1 MVVIWAGFFFF
12 LVFCTVQR
20 MVLNHAV
27 RSGDVILLPSI
38 DVIEIVLSSIPPGPD
53 RRMVAELNCL

>member
-12 LVFCTVQR
+12 LGFCTVQR